1 MASFFVCKEGGCLI
15 YSFYKRLNNN
25 TVSAHDQEGNE
36 VILKGKGIAFLDDGK
51 IDEKKIEKVFT
62 FSNKKDLHTYY
73 SLIDNVPY
81 EYIETAE
88 MIVSFSKKML
98 NTELNEHIYV
108 TITDHLNY
116 ALQRLKENI
125 VIKNPL
131 IWEIQR
137 FYPTEYQ
144 IGLGALDI
152 IQDKLNVR
160 FDMNEAASIALHII
174 DAELGVNIDQ
184 SMKMTQTMQDI
195 LNIIK
200 YNFKVIF
207 DENSLE
213 YNRLTTHLKYF
224 VLRAMKSEYLEDND
238 VEIFEFINKKYP
250 EIYSCT
256 LKIAEYVESQLN
268 YRVGDSEKMYL
279 TVHIQLLVK
288 EMQEKRRKQV

>member
-1 MASFFVCKEGGCLI
+1 MAGFFVCWKGGVLI

-25 TVSAHDQEGNE
+25 TVSAHDEEGNE
-36 VILKGKGIAFLDDGK
+36 VILKGKGIAFLEDGK
-51 IDEKKIEKVFT
+51 IDEKRIEKVFT

-73 SLIDNVPY
+73 ALVDNVPY

-88 MIVSFSKKML
+88 MIVSFSKTML

-108 TITDHLNY
+108 TITDHLNF

-144 IGLGALDI
+144 IGLGALEI
-152 IQDKLNVR
+152 IEEKLNVK
-160 FDMNEAASIALHII
+160 FDANEAASIALHII
-174 DAELGVNIDQ
+174 DAELDVNIDQ
-184 SMKMTQTMQDI
+184 SMKMTQAMQDI

-200 YNFKVIF
+200 YNFQVIF
-207 DENSLE
+207 NESSLE

-224 VLRAMKSEYLEDND
+224 VQRAMKSEYLEDND
-238 VEIFEFINKKYP
+238 VEIFEFIQTKYP
-250 EIYSCT
+250 KVYSCT
-256 LKIAEYVESQLN
+256 LKIADYVESQLN

-279 TVHIQLLVK
+279 TVHIQLLLK
-288 EMQEKRRKQV
+288 EMKKKGEN